1 MANKVVIIGLDG
13 ATFDTLQPWM
23 DAGYLPTLKEMV
35 ETGVSGKL
43 TSVVP
48 PVTAPAWCS
57 FMTGKNPGK
66 HGVYYFTTKEKGTG
80 RDIPI
85 SAHSRSG
92 KTVWDLLS
100 DSGKTVLVLNVP
112 ATYPP
117 HPVQGVIISDFL
129 TPTGKRD
136 FVYPP
141 TLLDEIEGTFGPYR
155 LYLKT
160 PVFSANLS
168 AVNVERFLAEL
179 HDELEYKF
187 AVTHY
192 LMDRYAADF
201 TMLHLWGTDRIQ
213 HELWN
218 LFDERHP
225 KYDKNLAGRYKDRI
239 VGYFSAVDAK
249 IAQLQRR
256 LDAETTLFLVSDHG
270 FGPIHR
276 YIDLNVWLLEEGY
289 IAIKQTPLSQLRL
302 RAWRM
307 GLTYELLIKGLL
319 KLWQWGLRLPERSP
333 ADAVNFLRG
342 DGFQP
347 LLSFKDVDWTRT
359 KAYGKFG
366 LGQIVINLAG
376 REPQGSVQPGEE
388 YGAVRDEIVRKL
400 KELCDPATGQLI
412 GGQVYTREE
421 TYRGPYLAGA
431 SDITFLPMENNYLAN
446 VLMGFTTRNWIMDNP
461 VLFGNHR
468 MDGILLARGQHF
480 GRGRRVG
487 GAHLID
493 VVPTILYLMGEK
505 IPADM
510 DGRVLSEMFTEE
522 FLRRNAVGWRESEE
536 QRVAQP
542 SPLSREDEAV
552 ITERLKKLGYL

>member
-1 MANKVVIIGLDG
+1 MSNKVVIIGLDG
-13 ATFDTLQPWM
+13 ATFRTLQPWM
-23 DAGYLPTLKEMV
+23 DAGYLPALKEMV
-35 ETGVSGKL
+35 ERGVSGKL

-66 HGVYYFTTKEKGTG
+66 HGVYYFTTREKGTG

-117 HPVQGVIISDFL
+117 HPVQGVMISDFL
-129 TPTGKRD
+129 TPKGKRD

-141 TLLDEIEGTFGPYR
+141 ALLDEIEGTFGAYR

-168 AVNVERFLAEL
+168 AANVERFLAEL

-192 LMDRYAADF
+192 LMDRYTADF
-201 TMLHLWGTDRIQ
+201 TMLHVWGTDRIQ

-218 LFDERHP
+218 LFDEHHP
-225 KYDKNLAGRYKDRI
+225 KYDQKLAAQYKDRI

-249 IAQLQRR
+249 IAQLKQR
-256 LDAETTLFLVSDHG
+256 LDADTTLFLVSDHG

-289 IAIKQTPLSQLRL
+289 IAIKQTLRSQLRL
-302 RAWRM
+302 RAWKM
-307 GLTYELLIKGLL
+307 GLTYELLIKGVL
-319 KLWQWGLRLPERSP
+319 KLLRWGFRLPERSP
-333 ADAVNFLRG
+333 ADAINFLRG
-342 DGFQP
+342 SGFQP

-376 REPQGSVQPGEE
+376 REPAGSVQPGEE
-388 YGAVRDEIVRKL
+388 YDAVRDEIVGKL
-400 KELCDPATGQLI
+400 KELRDPATGQLI
-412 GGQVYTREE
+412 GGRVYTKEE
-421 TYRGPYLAGA
+421 AYHGPYLDEA

-468 MDGILLARGQHF
+468 MDGILIAQGKHLRK
-480 GRGRRVG
+480 GRQVEA
-487 GAHLID
+487 AHLID
-493 VVPTILYLMGEK
+493 VVPTVLYLMGEK
-505 IPADM
+505 IPTDM
-510 DGRVLSEMFTEE
+510 DGRVLTEIFTEE
-522 FLRRNAVGWRESEE
+522 VLKGNAIEWTEPAAQET
-536 QRVAQP
+536 VAT
-542 SPLSREDEAV
+542 SLMSREEEET
-552 ITERLKKLGYL
+552 IIERLKALGYL